1 LRECAAGQSSL
12 RDGRVIYNSCCR
24 GGKVVIPP
32 FREPPEPIASLGR
45 FDGDANCRQFIKNIR
60 QYNCLFAFTS
70 MGANIDRSMNNG
82 RGPPVFKV
90 SGQVHHRIGPLLPA
104 NGNSPKFLQLYIYDT
119 TNEVKNRFCALHPDE
134 RSSESLDPKIA
145 ERLVKML
152 DDHNPLA
159 RQFRLARDRLAEN
172 GDEEF

>member
-1 LRECAAGQSSL
+1 MLWGGPRLCLDSYVGRSSYGAPDYTCRHCGAIFWLRECAAGQSSL

-32 FREPPEPIASLGR
+32 FRDPPEPIASLAR

-104 NGNSPKFLQLYIYDT
+104 NGNSPKFL
-119 TNEVKNRFCALHPDE
+119 
-134 RSSESLDPKIA
+134 
-145 ERLVKML
+145 
-152 DDHNPLA
+152 
-159 RQFRLARDRLAEN
+159 
-172 GDEEF
+172 